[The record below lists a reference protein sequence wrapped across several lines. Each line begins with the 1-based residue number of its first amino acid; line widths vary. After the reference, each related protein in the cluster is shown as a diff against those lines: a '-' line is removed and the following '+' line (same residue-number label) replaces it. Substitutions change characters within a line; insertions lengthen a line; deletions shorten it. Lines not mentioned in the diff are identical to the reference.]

1 MFVLFSGPFMRPDL
15 ADLNM
20 KTFRQCLGHISIS
33 PSRSFVRS
41 FDRKVHYASCYLIS
55 QTIDQ
60 ISRKLPI
67 IRPIQTSGGHTQSPT
82 VVTRSFETK
91 FGWPMTIANVFFE
104 RFFPRLSDTTRHT
117 TRKTEWIMNR
127 KTKMLLHLCPR
138 ASPVLR
144 RYSIDCVKS
153 VLGKHK

>member
-1 MFVLFSGPFMRPDL
+1 MTRFGRLEHENFSSMPRSYINLAKSLVRSQSPLRELLFNITNYWSNIEKVANHPTRPERD
-15 ADLNM
+15 
-20 KTFRQCLGHISIS
+20 FRWTHSIS
-33 PSRSFVRS
+33 
-41 FDRKVHYASCYLIS
+41 AA
-55 QTIDQ
+55 
-60 ISRKLPI
+60 
-67 IRPIQTSGGHTQSPT
+67 
-82 VVTRSFETK
+82 VTRSFETQ

-127 KTKMLLHLCPR
+127 KLKCCSTCAR